1 MTDVV
6 IVALIG
12 VAGTLAGGVLGPLAK
27 DRLDRRA
34 KRRDETHQEIGEILA
49 KVDALL
55 MEMLRL
61 DRDTAKGA
69 WWAAR
74 EKAVAQT
81 SRLGYLLGKGEG
93 EIAGVLGIA
102 LMHAYADG
110 RKATTTANHSLVTAT
125 TAQVAAWYRGERSS
139 KGIQQQVV
147 DFWQMMYDGVVS
159 GSVRPGGEEVDP
171 SELDEAELQRRSE
184 IEEQGGP
191 EAVARRQRR
200 QRRRRFWRFWR

>member
-12 VAGTLAGGVLGPLAK
+12 VAGTLAGGVFGPLAK

-55 MEMLRL
+55 MKMLRL
-61 DRDTAKGA
+61 NRDASERE
-69 WWAAR
+69 WWDTR

-93 EIAGVLGIA
+93 EIAGALEIA
-102 LMHAYADG
+102 LMHAHADG
-110 RKATTTANHSLVTAT
+110 TKATSTANHSLVSAT
-125 TAQVAAWYRGERSS
+125 TAQVAAWYRGERSP

-147 DFWQMMYDGVVS
+147 DFWQTMYDGVVS
-159 GSVRPGGEEVDP
+159 GAVRPGGEEVDP
-171 SELDEAELQRRSE
+171 SELDEAELQRRAE
-184 IEEQGGP
+184 IEKLGGA
-191 EAVARRQRR
+191 AVVARR
-200 QRRRRFWRFWR
+200 QRRRRFWRFRR